1 MPDVVIM
8 DISLPGMDGVLAT
21 RELERR
27 APLARVLI
35 VTAHSEIHDVLDAM
49 SAGAVGYALKSDGPE
64 VLLEALQQVAR
75 GQRYVAPAVA
85 TRLSTL
91 EAKRRRATHVLG
103 VLSEREREIFRLAA
117 KCLIAREIAT
127 ELCIARKTVD
137 THLNRINHKLGLR
150 NLAELVRLAAN
161 LGMIESGGRSRPSPS
176 RRPARPPSNDNG
188 HAVRRTRRCGRRV
201 ISHVPNTP
209 PATPS
214 TKARNS
220 IGRPSDSRTPLV
232 KPAPVERAIS

>member
-1 MPDVVIM
+1 MKVVLIDDHALFRVGIRHVLAMSAEFELVGEAATARDGFKLIEATVPDVVIM

-21 RELERR
+21 RELKRR

-64 VLLEALQQVAR
+64 ILLEALQQVAR

-150 NLAELVRLAAN
+150 NQAELVRLAAN
-161 LGMIESGGRSRPSPS
+161 LGMIDSGRQVEPEPE
-176 RRPARPPSNDNG
+176 PAPRPP
-188 HAVRRTRRCGRRV
+188 T
-201 ISHVPNTP
+201 
-209 PATPS
+209 
-214 TKARNS
+214 
-220 IGRPSDSRTPLV
+220 
-232 KPAPVERAIS
+232 VER

>member
-1 MPDVVIM
+1 MKVVLIDDHALFRVGIRHVLAMSSEFELVGEAATAREGFKLIEATVPDVVIM

-21 RELERR
+21 RELKRR

-161 LGMIESGGRSRPSPS
+161 LGMIESGRQVEPEPE
-176 RRPARPPSNDNG
+176 PAPRPPTVD
-188 HAVRRTRRCGRRV
+188 R
-201 ISHVPNTP
+201 
-209 PATPS
+209 
-214 TKARNS
+214 
-220 IGRPSDSRTPLV
+220 
-232 KPAPVERAIS
+232 

>member
-1 MPDVVIM
+1 
-8 DISLPGMDGVLAT
+8 
-21 RELERR
+21 
-27 APLARVLI
+27 LI

-161 LGMIESGGRSRPSPS
+161 LGMIESGRQVEPE
-176 RRPARPPSNDNG
+176 
-188 HAVRRTRRCGRRV
+188 
-201 ISHVPNTP
+201 
-209 PATPS
+209 
-214 TKARNS
+214 
-220 IGRPSDSRTPLV
+220 
-232 KPAPVERAIS
+232 PAPLPTQR

>member
-1 MPDVVIM
+1 M
-8 DISLPGMDGVLAT
+8 
-21 RELERR
+21 R
-27 APLARVLI
+27 
-35 VTAHSEIHDVLDAM
+35 
-49 SAGAVGYALKSDGPE
+49 
-64 VLLEALQQVAR
+64 
-75 GQRYVAPAVA
+75 

-161 LGMIESGGRSRPSPS
+161 LGMIDSGRQVEPE
-176 RRPARPPSNDNG
+176 
-188 HAVRRTRRCGRRV
+188 
-201 ISHVPNTP
+201 
-209 PATPS
+209 
-214 TKARNS
+214 
-220 IGRPSDSRTPLV
+220 
-232 KPAPVERAIS
+232 PAPPLPTTR